1 MNCKERKSYL
11 LPCPFCHEKTD
22 VKIHEDTTLLY
33 FPLQCP
39 YCKQETLIHV
49 NWLVHSIASWIHY
62 RKRNE
67 MFSFDG
73 TGFLIPLLISLTV

>member
-11 LPCPFCHEKTD
+11 LPCPVCHEKTD

-39 YCKQETLIHV
+39 NCKQETLIHV
-49 NWLVHSIASWIHY
+49 VQLKMAEVE
-62 RKRNE
+62 K
-67 MFSFDG
+67 
-73 TGFLIPLLISLTV
+73 L